1 MAMNARQQRAVT
13 AAAEII
19 SRASTTDVDAEAA
32 LHGIRRIM
40 AATGLTL
47 AEVMGAV
54 PGAAAAGEALE
65 TMRGER
71 DAALKEVRAL
81 KRDLADLRRRNRE
94 RMAPAN
100 EVRTAAADQ
109 HAAKVMKIIREIAR
123 GQRYISTDEIAA
135 ELSRRGVPTARG
147 SSRWTRMQVD
157 RVRQRAG

>member
-1 MAMNARQQRAVT
+1 MTLNPRQRRAVT

-54 PGAAAAGEALE
+54 PGAAAALE

-81 KRDLADLRRRNRE
+81 KRDLADLRRRNRK

-109 HAAKVMKIIREIAR
+109 HAAEVMQIIREIAR